1 MKTLLITGLVIAY
14 SACAMAADDQL
25 TDIQLDSVTAG
36 SAAANATADAIGIIA
51 ATTTFTFAE
60 TRANGGQST
69 VVNSPARNAAS
80 ALLSGSYTPAPSGG
94 STGGTPGEA
103 STSQSSS
110 SANTNVVPTTPTVP
124 VSNLTAA
131 QRVLQGV
138 R

>member
-1 MKTLLITGLVIAY
+1 MKTLLITGLVVAY

-36 SAAANATADAIGIIA
+36 SASANATADALGIIA
-51 ATTTFTFAE
+51 ATTTYTFAE
-60 TRANGGQST
+60 TRANGGAST
-69 VVNSPARNAAS
+69 VVTSPARNAAS
-80 ALLSGSYTPAPSGG
+80 SLLNGTYSPTPSGG
-94 STGGTPGEA
+94 STGAATGEN

-110 SANTNVVPTTPTVP
+110 SANTNVVPTTPTAP

-131 QRVLQGV
+131 QRVLLGV